1 MALQPTNN
9 LPKNTG
15 NKKPQKTN
23 YKVIVITIA
32 VVIAVIVMMIIANL
46 NSSSSSNPYEQ
57 TSDPVT
63 EEAPLFSQTEPVV
76 TEPPAE
82 AVDITDTG
90 VQISEITVA
99 DISVFHKAQDKF
111 IFDTSMQYSGVST
124 VAEDNVVYLGDN
136 FSYTP
141 SKSCTIHYD
150 GNRLDIAHTSGTV
163 LSIMRSS
170 CDDEIALEDLD
181 AELNKHLAEG
191 KASSIQMQSVF
202 YGTSVIGRLA
212 KGSVDIDGTK
222 YTAILAYICRDRE
235 FFTILGLAEE
245 GSEDFLELLMNNVW
259 LNNNKLSIG

>member
-63 EEAPLFSQTEPVV
+63 EEAPLFSQTEPV
-76 TEPPAE
+76 E

-245 GSEDFLELLMNNVW
+245 GNEDFLELLMNNAW